1 MTRKNSSTKKKKSQ
15 TKNYH
20 FNSFIGID
28 PGASGGIA
36 LISNGQIKAYK
47 CPKSTKD
54 MSVVFSIAYE
64 KNGPKTIVGLEKVW
78 ARPTDARS
86 SAFKFG
92 MNYGKWIG
100 ISANHETD
108 IKYITPQT
116 WMKYYNVPKLK
127 KEQRKRWLKDK
138 AKELYPKEKVT
149 LYTADAILI
158 AHYLKEIYK
167 EQ

>member
-1 MTRKNSSTKKKKSQ
+1 MTQKNSSIKKKKPRQ
-15 TKNYH
+15 KKFR

-36 LISNGQIKAYK
+36 LITNGEIRAYK

-54 MSVVFSIAYE
+54 MSVVFGIAYE
-64 KNGPKTIVGLEKVW
+64 INGLKTMVGLEKVW

-92 MNYGKWIG
+92 TNYGKWIG
-100 ISANHETD
+100 ISANHESD

-116 WMKYYNVPKLK
+116 WMKYYNLPKLK
-127 KEQRKRWLKDK
+127 KEERKRWLKEK
-138 AKELYPKEKVT
+138 AKELYPNEKVT

-158 AHYLKEIYK
+158 AHYLKETHK

>member
-1 MTRKNSSTKKKKSQ
+1 MTQKNLSIKKKKPRQ
-15 TKNYH
+15 KKFR

-36 LISNGQIKAYK
+36 LITNGEIRAYK

-54 MSVVFSIAYE
+54 MSVVFGIAYE
-64 KNGPKTIVGLEKVW
+64 TNGLKTMVGLEKVW

-100 ISANHETD
+100 ISANYESD
-108 IKYITPQT
+108 INYITPQT
-116 WMKYYNVPKLK
+116 WMKYYNLPKLK
-127 KEQRKRWLKDK
+127 KEERKRWLKEK
-138 AKELYPKEKVT
+138 AKELYPNEKVT

-158 AHYLKEIYK
+158 
-167 EQ
+167 